1 MDYTPHTDT
10 DIAEMLETIGVDSIK
25 DLFESIPEDLRLNR
39 PLDLGEPRSESEVH
53 GLLSSVASANLGA
66 DSLVC
71 FAGGGAYDHYIPA
84 CVRACAGR
92 SEFMTSYTPYQPELS
107 QGVLGALF
115 DYQSMICELTGM
127 QMAVSGLYDGA
138 AAMNEALHLA
148 LAVTKRKKVV
158 ISEAINPNYRQLL
171 ETLGDSLGLEFVT
184 AKAPGGVTE
193 FDDAAGAACVVVS
206 QTNFFGCLED
216 VEAAAE
222 LAHAAGALLVVQFD
236 PLAMGLLRSPG
247 DLGADVVVGEG
258 QCLGNDLNYGG
269 PYLGIFATHLKH
281 QRRIPGRISG
291 ATADVDGKPGFV
303 LTLQT
308 REQHIRRERATSN
321 VCTDQTLMAVTAA
334 VYMGWLGPQGL
345 EELGRSCVSM
355 THYAADVLAGIPGCK
370 VRFDKPFFREVVLEL
385 PAEAQRV
392 VKDLAGK
399 GFLVGPDLGSFEGM
413 GNCVLVSATER
424 RTVDEIDSMALAL
437 REVLA

>member
-1 MDYTPHTDT
+1 MDYTPHTEADV
-10 DIAEMLETIGVDSIK
+10 AQMLEVIGVDRVE
-25 DLFESIPEDLRLNR
+25 DLFEPIPEDLRLNR
-39 PLDLGEPRSESEVH
+39 KLELPEPLSESEVH
-53 GLLSSVASANLGA
+53 GLLSSVAADNLAA

-127 QMAVSGLYDGA
+127 EMAVSGLYDGA
-138 AAMNEALHLA
+138 AALNEALRLA
-148 LAVTKRKKVV
+148 ASVTKRGKVV
-158 ISEAINPNYRQLL
+158 VSEAINPNYRHLL
-171 ETLGDSLGLEFVT
+171 DTLGASLDFEFVT
-184 AKAPGGVTE
+184 APATDGVTT
-193 FDDAAGAACVVVS
+193 FGDAAGAACVVVS

-222 LAHAAGALLVVQFD
+222 VAHAAGALLVVQFD
-236 PLAMGLLRSPG
+236 PLAMGLLESPG
-247 DLGADVVVGEG
+247 TLGADVVVGEG

-345 EELGRSCVSM
+345 EELGRSCVGM
-355 THYAADVLAGIPGCK
+355 THYTADVLSQLPGCR
-370 VRFDKPFFREVVLEL
+370 VRFDKPFFREFVLEL
-385 PAEAQRV
+385 PAAAAGV
-392 VKDLAGK
+392 VGHLAEE
-399 GFLVGPDLGSFEGM
+399 GFLVGPSLEAFEAM
-413 GNCVLVSATER
+413 DNCALVAVTER
-424 RTVDEIDSMALAL
+424 RTVDEIDRLAQAL
-437 REVLA
+437 RTVLA

>member
-1 MDYTPHTDT
+1 MDYTPHTET
-10 DIAEMLETIGVDSIK
+10 DVAEMLEVIGVDRVE
-25 DLFESIPEDLRLNR
+25 DLFEPIPEDLRLNR
-39 PLDLGEPRSESEVH
+39 RLNLPDPRSESEVH
-53 GLLSSVASANLGA
+53 GRLTALAGANLAA

-127 QMAVSGLYDGA
+127 EMAVSGLYDGA

-148 LAVTKRKKVV
+148 LAVTKRHKVV
-158 ISEAINPNYRQLL
+158 ISEAINPNYRHLL
-171 ETLGDSLGLEFVT
+171 DTLGKSLNLEFVT
-184 AKAPGGVTE
+184 VPAAGGVTE
-193 FDDAAGAACVVVS
+193 FDDATGAACVVVS

-222 LAHAAGALLVVQFD
+222 VAHAAGALLVVQFD
-236 PLAMGLLRSPG
+236 PLAMGLLQSPG

-345 EELGRSCVSM
+345 EEVGRSCVSM
-355 THYAADVLAGIPGCK
+355 THYAADRLSRLPGCR
-370 VRFDKPFFREVVLEL
+370 VRFDRPFFREFALEL
-385 PAEAQRV
+385 PVEAAGV

-399 GFLVGPDLGSFEGM
+399 GFLIGPSLEAFEGM
-413 GNCVLVSATER
+413 GNCVLVAVTER
-424 RTVDEIDSMALAL
+424 RTVEEIDRVAAALG
-437 REVLA
+437 EVLA

>member
-10 DIAEMLETIGVDSIK
+10 DVAEMLDVIGVERIK
-25 DLFESIPEDLRLNR
+25 DLFEPIPEDLRLNR
-39 PLDLGEPRSESEVH
+39 KLDLPSPRSESEVH
-53 GLLSSVASANLGA
+53 GRLSGMAAANLGA

-127 QMAVSGLYDGA
+127 GMAVSGLYDGA

-148 LAVTKRKKVV
+148 SAVTKRNKVV

-171 ETLGDSLGLEFVT
+171 ETLGASLDYEFVT
-184 AKAPGGVTE
+184 APATGGVTK
-193 FDDAAGAACVVVS
+193 FDDVSGAACVVIS
-206 QTNFFGCLED
+206 QTNFFGCLEN

-222 LAHAAGALLVVQFD
+222 VAHAAGALLVVQFD
-236 PLAMGLLRSPG
+236 PLAMGLLESPG
-247 DLGADVVVGEG
+247 ALGADVVVGEG

-269 PYLGIFATHLKH
+269 PYLGIFATHLEH

-355 THYAADVLAGIPGCK
+355 THYAADQLSQVPGCK
-370 VRFDKPFFREVVLEL
+370 VRFAESFFREFVLEL
-385 PAEAQRV
+385 PADAGGLVRR
-392 VKDLAGK
+392 LADK
-399 GFLVGPDLGSFEGM
+399 GFLVGPSLEAFEGM
-413 GNCVLVSATER
+413 GNCVLVAVTER
-424 RTVDEIDSMALAL
+424 RSVDEIDRLAQALK
-437 REVLA
+437 EVLA